1 MAGKP
6 SRGLSMSMRQYLWAN
21 WLRCRS
27 HTDQALR
34 YERLAVRL
42 FILADALDEGG
53 REKAAGSMREV
64 AYRFRVRALCQGA
77 TVHAMEALRHAGPSQ
92 PLRLK

>member
-1 MAGKP
+1 MAGKR
-6 SRGLSMSMRQYLWAN
+6 SRGLWMSIRRYLLAN

-27 HTDQALR
+27 QNDQALR
-34 YERLAVRL
+34 YERLAVHL
-42 FILADALDEGG
+42 FILADALDEGV
-53 REKAAGSMREV
+53 REKAAGSMREA

-77 TVHAMEALRHAGPSQ
+77 TVHAMEVLRHAGQSQ